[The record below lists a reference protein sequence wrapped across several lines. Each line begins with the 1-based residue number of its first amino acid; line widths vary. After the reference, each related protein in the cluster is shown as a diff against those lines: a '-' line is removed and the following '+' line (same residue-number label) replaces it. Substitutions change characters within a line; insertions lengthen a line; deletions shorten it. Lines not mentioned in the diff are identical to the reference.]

1 MNQKISDLM
10 DGEVDSAQ
18 VDQAWKAVVSD
29 AAARE
34 AWDTYHLIGDC
45 MRGDAATRGCS
56 RTDRAERIFAR
67 LAEEPTVLAPRRSIA
82 VPAVSGRARIAL
94 AMAASVATLGVVGM
108 IATRAPESRQDAAQV
123 ATQQVNAGAMQ
134 QVANGAP
141 VPQVNDYLALHRQ
154 FANPSAIQPASL
166 VREVSREVPKKSDV
180 EKNGK

>member
-10 DGEVDSAQ
+10 DGEVESAQ
-18 VDQAWKAVVSD
+18 LDQAWKAVASD
-29 AAARE
+29 PAARE

-45 MRGDAATRGCS
+45 MRGDAVTRGCS
-56 RTDRAERIFAR
+56 QADRAERIFAR
-67 LAEEPTVLAPRRSIA
+67 LADEPTVLAPRRSAA
-82 VPAVSGRARIAL
+82 VAAVSGRARVAL

-108 IATRAPESRQDAAQV
+108 IATRAPESRQEASQV
-123 ATQQVNAGAMQ
+123 ANQQVNAAPMQ

-166 VREVSREVPKKSDV
+166 VREVPREAPRKQEA
-180 EKNGK
+180 EKNRK